1 MVGFSSDVGLVD
13 APIKPPSSLVNFSI
27 CSLMVYSAVQLDGC
41 KIEYIHKVSNYHTR
55 NAELK
60 CSAMELNNDLDYD
73 YRPDVLSS
81 WKRRYFVDNPV
92 SR

>member
-13 APIKPPSSLVNFSI
+13 APIKLPSSLVNFSI
-27 CSLMVYSAVQLDGC
+27 CSLMATARFSWIDVRSSMFIRSVITILGM
-41 KIEYIHKVSNYHTR
+41 R
-55 NAELK
+55 NSSV
-60 CSAMELNNDLDYD
+60 SAMELNNDLDYD